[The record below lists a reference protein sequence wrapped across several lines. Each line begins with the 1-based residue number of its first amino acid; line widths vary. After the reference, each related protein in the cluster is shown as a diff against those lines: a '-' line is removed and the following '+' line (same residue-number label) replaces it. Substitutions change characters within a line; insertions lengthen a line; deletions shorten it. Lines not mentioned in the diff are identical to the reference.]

1 MRCDKCNVQLVGKHK
16 HCPLCQGDLSGT
28 GNSYDNI
35 FPPVHI
41 KDNRRFISWIALLAV
56 IIITL
61 SYAANKAF
69 PAGGS
74 WWILVA
80 AGIGSLWTSF
90 IIAVKKRN
98 NLPKAILW
106 QVVTVIILAL
116 IWDYFTGFHMWSI
129 NFVIPTFTSCAM
141 AAMAIVSRLLH
152 LNIEDFI
159 IYLILDSF
167 IGFAYFAL
175 LAFEIPTVTLP
186 SLVCFACSVIS
197 ISALVLLEGRALK
210 TEIQRRLHI

>member
-1 MRCDKCNVQLVGKHK
+1 MRCDKCNVELIGNHG
-16 HCPLCQGDLSGT
+16 HCPLCQSDLSGI
-28 GNSYDNI
+28 GSPANNI
-35 FPPVHI
+35 FPPVTI
-41 KDNRRFISWIALLAV
+41 VDNRRFISWIALLAV

-61 SYAANKAF
+61 SYAANKEF

-90 IIAVKKRN
+90 TIAVKKRN

-106 QVVTVIILAL
+106 QVFTVTILSF

-129 NFVIPTFTSCAM
+129 NFVIPVFASCAM

-152 LNIEDFI
+152 LNIEDFM

-167 IGFAYFAL
+167 IGFAFFVL
-175 LAFEIPTVTLP
+175 LSFEIPTVTLP

-197 ISALVLLEGRALK
+197 VSALILLEGSALK

>member
-1 MRCDKCNVQLVGKHK
+1 MRCDKCNISLLGNHE
-16 HCPLCQGDLSGT
+16 HCPLCQGDLTGIPNSG
-28 GNSYDNI
+28 GNI
-35 FPPVHI
+35 FPPVFI
-41 KDNRRFISWIALLAV
+41 KDNRRFISWIALLAI
-56 IIITL
+56 IIITV

-80 AGIGSLWTSF
+80 AGIGSLWASF
-90 IIAVKKRN
+90 TIAVKKRN

-106 QVVTVIILAL
+106 QVVLATILSL
-116 IWDYFTGFHMWSI
+116 IWDYFTGFHMWSV
-129 NFVIPTFTSCAM
+129 NFVIPTFASCAM

-167 IGFAYFAL
+167 IGFAFFVL

-210 TEIQRRLHI
+210 MEIQRRLHI